1 VSLIRSMT
9 GFGRAEST
17 SETYVLTVEARS
29 VNHRH
34 LDVALRLPKSLASVE
49 PEARKLITS
58 RVERGRVDVQVQV
71 APAPGRADHQVVV
84 DASLARQYVERAR
97 ALGAE
102 VGLDGDVD
110 LAWVL
115 ERPGVFRVEDVEPP
129 DPATLWPELATTL
142 GRALE
147 QLTAQ
152 RAAEGA
158 SLAGEMHALLLQLE
172 SEVARVAERAPVA
185 AARREGRLRDRIRA
199 LVGDALDETRIL
211 TEAAAWAE
219 KTDVAEE
226 LARLRSHVDQFRS
239 ILDKGG
245 PLGRRLDFLIQ
256 ELHREVN
263 TIGSKADDLE
273 VSHAVVAAKGVIEK
287 MREQTQNLE

>member
-1 VSLIRSMT
+1 MT

-17 SETYVLTVEARS
+17 GETYVLTVEARS

-49 PEARKLITS
+49 ADARKLIAS
-58 RVERGRVDVQVQV
+58 RVERGRIDVQVQL
-71 APAPGRADHQVVV
+71 APAPGRADHQIVV
-84 DASLARQYVERAR
+84 DAALARQYVDRAR
-97 ALGAE
+97 ALGTE
-102 VGLDGDVD
+102 VGLPGDVD

-115 ERPGVFRVEDVEPP
+115 DRPGVFRVEDVEPP
-129 DPATLWPELATTL
+129 DLVALWPDVAAAL
-142 GRALE
+142 GRALD

-152 RAAEGA
+152 RSVEGA
-158 SLAGEMHALLLQLE
+158 ALAGEMEALVLALE
-172 SEVARVAERAPVA
+172 SEVARVAERAPAA
-185 AARREGRLRDRIRA
+185 AARRESRLRDRIRA
-199 LVGDALDETRIL
+199 LVGDVHIDETRIL
-211 TEAAAWAE
+211 TEAATWAE

-226 LARLRSHVDQFRS
+226 LARLRSHVDQLRS
-239 ILDKGG
+239 MLDKGG
-245 PLGRRLDFLIQ
+245 PLGRQLDFLIQ

-263 TIGSKADDLE
+263 TVGSKADDLE

>member
-1 VSLIRSMT
+1 MT
-9 GFGRAEST
+9 GFGRAEVSR
-17 SETYVLTVEARS
+17 ETYVITVETRS

-34 LDVALRLPKSLASVE
+34 LDVALRLPKSLSSLE
-49 PEARKLITS
+49 SDTRKLITS
-58 RVERGRVDVQVQV
+58 RLDRGRVDVQIQL

-84 DASLARQYVERAR
+84 DTPLARQYVERAR
-97 ALGAE
+97 TLGAE
-102 VGLDGDVD
+102 IGLGGDVD

-129 DPATLWPELATTL
+129 DPALVWPDLDAAL
-142 GRALE
+142 GRALD

-152 RAAEGA
+152 RATEGA
-158 SLAGEMHALLLQLE
+158 ALAAEMRALLIQLE
-172 SEVARVAERAPVA
+172 TEVARVIERAPA
-185 AARREGRLRDRIRA
+185 SAARRETRLRDRIRA
-199 LVGDALDETRIL
+199 LLGDASIDEARIL
-211 TEAAAWAE
+211 TEAATWAE

-226 LARLRSHVDQFRS
+226 LTRLRSHVDQFRS

-245 PLGRRLDFLIQ
+245 PLGRQLDFLIQ
-256 ELHREVN
+256 EMHREVN

-287 MREQTQNLE
+287 MREQAQNLE